1 MAKWIVEDRYNSVLD
16 RHRGFTISDALFG
29 PDDAYV
35 ASEETLELIGDPV
48 VGLELIHS
56 WHSTESKTAQTAWSP
71 AEQLPAITDKESAV
85 RVIQGAIAEFSKNI
99 EMLEKQI
106 PIIQA
111 ATSFKTNYEPGRK
124 PSWFNDADEE
134 EEEEEEEDVLDEDD
148 E

>member
-1 MAKWIVEDRYNSVLD
+1 MAKWVVEDRYNSALD

-35 ASEETLELIGDPV
+35 ASEETLELIGDPA

-85 RVIQGAIAEFSKNI
+85 RVIQDAIAEFRKNI
-99 EMLEKQI
+99 EVLEKQI

-111 ATSFKTNYEPGRK
+111 AISFKTNYEPSRK
-124 PSWFNDADEE
+124 PAWFNDEDEE
-134 EEEEEEEDVLDEDD
+134 EEQEEEDELDED
-148 E
+148 EE